1 MDLRL
6 MPVFSATNIRDA
18 FQGNP
23 GAWLIPMDMA
33 QLKIFDGK
41 GPTRMV
47 FFVAE
52 CKEEKKVKFIY
63 KQ

>member
-1 MDLRL
+1 
-6 MPVFSATNIRDA
+6 MPVFSVTKIRDA

-33 QLKIFDGK
+33 QLEKFDDN

-47 FFVAE
+47 FFVAN
-52 CKEEKKVKFIY
+52 CAKEEKV
-63 KQ
+63 